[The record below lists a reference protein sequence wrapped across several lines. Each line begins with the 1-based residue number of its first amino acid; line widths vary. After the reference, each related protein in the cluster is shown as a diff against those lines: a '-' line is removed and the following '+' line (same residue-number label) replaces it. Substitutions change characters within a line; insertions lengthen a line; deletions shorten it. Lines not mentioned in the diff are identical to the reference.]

1 MGFGLSTSYQSPLS
15 DYTLTPSSSPFSV
28 ANSVWALP
36 SLDLSGGFTP
46 SPAPASTEPP
56 LWQQILGGL
65 GALNSLLDPYI
76 LTEQERLQLELERA
90 LAQAEAERARLASIQ
105 VQPQPAVP
113 TWAWVVGGVALVLVL
128 FLLLRE

>member
-1 MGFGLSTSYQSPLS
+1 MFGLSGSYQSPLL
-15 DYTLTPSSSPFSV
+15 DAGSSSPFSV
-28 ANSVWALP
+28 ANSTWALP
-36 SLDLSGGFTP
+36 ALDLSGGL
-46 SPAPASTEPP
+46 STERAGSINEPP